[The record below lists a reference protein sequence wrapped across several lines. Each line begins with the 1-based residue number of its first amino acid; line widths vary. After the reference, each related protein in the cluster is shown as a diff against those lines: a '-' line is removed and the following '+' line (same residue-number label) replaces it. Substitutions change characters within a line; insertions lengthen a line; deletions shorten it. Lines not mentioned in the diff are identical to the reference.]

1 MRRRNR
7 RDRPLLSE
15 VLRHNT
21 EQRWTD
27 GPRVNDADGGPGCDD
42 FCPHDDHHH
51 HHHGSGQGMDDDS
64 DQDGGEEWV

>member
-1 MRRRNR
+1 MRRRDRVN
-7 RDRPLLSE
+7 RPLLSE

-27 GPRVNDADGGPGCDD
+27 DRGLIDADGGPGCDD

-51 HHHGSGQGMDDDS
+51 GHDQGTYDDPN
-64 DQDGGEEWV
+64 QDNGEEWV